1 MGNVE
6 SWGLGLADGPYGPQ
20 ARIPDFMCSWL
31 WLADGQLLETAG
43 YAHWRWQ
50 GQHGT
55 RHMPENAGMEIWGGA
70 ALLPGMIIQHGCQ

>member
-1 MGNVE
+1 MARRPE
-6 SWGLGLADGPYGPQ
+6 SRFLCAAGYG
-20 ARIPDFMCSWL
+20 WL
-31 WLADGQLLETAG
+31 DGQLLETAG

-55 RHMPENAGMEIWGGA
+55 GQMPDNYGMEIWDGA